1 MYPTKQY
8 CDGLRGAFVVYDPE
22 DPYADLYDV
31 DDASTVIT
39 LEDWYRKF
47 GVFRSRLR
55 IKLMIYIADAPAP
68 VSGPAP
74 RPDSTLINGLG
85 RYPNQPTVS
94 PLAVINVIQGKR
106 YRFRLVSIACTPNY
120 LFSIDRHT
128 FTVIEVDGENHEGVP
143 ADSVQ
148 IFTGQR
154 YSLILNANQP
164 INNYWVRAN
173 PNVGPRDFEGGI
185 NSAILRYQDARI
197 AEPEPEIFVPVNQLE
212 ETSLVPLTLPPVE
225 DGTDRVDV
233 PLVFGFSGGNF
244 TINGH
249 NFVSPTV
256 PVLLQIL
263 SGAKNAS
270 DLLPSG
276 SFIPLELNKTVQITF
291 DASAV
296 AAIGGPHPLHL
307 HGHNFDVIRS
317 AGSNTSNYFNPPR
330 RDVVS
335 TGVAATDNVTIRFRT
350 DNPGPW
356 LLHCHID
363 LHLVNG
369 FAIVFA
375 EDTFPNIISS
385 NPVPEAWDQLCPIY
399 NNLTTAQLG
408 HNH

>member
-1 MYPTKQY
+1 MYYEMSVLRVQHETK
-8 CDGLRGAFVVYDPE
+8 
-22 DPYADLYDV
+22 
-31 DDASTVIT
+31 
-39 LEDWYRKF
+39 LELMKEISRPALFFDRK
-47 GVFRSRLR
+47 
-55 IKLMIYIADAPAP
+55 
-68 VSGPAP
+68 
-74 RPDSTLINGLG
+74 
-85 RYPNQPTVS
+85 
-94 PLAVINVIQGKR
+94 
-106 YRFRLVSIACTPNY
+106 
-120 LFSIDRHT
+120 
-128 FTVIEVDGENHEGVP
+128 
-143 ADSVQ
+143 
-148 IFTGQR
+148 
-154 YSLILNANQP
+154 LILDANQP

-185 NSAILRYQDARI
+185 NSAILRYRGARI
-197 AEPEPEIFVPVNQLE
+197 AEPEPEISIPVNQLQ
-212 ETSLVPLTLPPVE
+212 ETSLAPLTLPPVE
-225 DGTDRVDV
+225 DGTDRVDI
-233 PLVFGFSGGNF
+233 PLVFGFSGGSF

-249 NFVSPTV
+249 KFVPPTV

-270 DLLPSG
+270 DLLPRG

-296 AAIGGPHPLHL
+296 AAIGGPHPIHL

-335 TGVAATDNVTIRFRT
+335 TGVAATDKVTIRFRT

-375 EDTFPNIISS
+375 EDKFPNIISS
-385 NPVPEAWDQLCPIY
+385 NPVPDAWNQLCPIY

-408 HNH
+408 Q